1 MTSTFP
7 AKKDII
13 ICSAPY
19 SQYIGNLSLC
29 VAQGLRIVFSDGSR
43 IIFRLSGT
51 GSAGAT
57 VRLYIDSY
65 EKDPAKIY
73 GDAQV
78 RPECDRAQCG
88 CPYTCHYGS
97 MGDEVFTHASKVC
110 YVVRGNSPQK
120 ASPSARTG
128 RPGIWT

>member
-78 RPECDRAQCG
+78 RPGVVEQQGFSLIGCDRVILEAQWGSSC
-88 CPYTCHYGS
+88 TCHDDS
-97 MGDEVFTHASKVC
+97 MED
-110 YVVRGNSPQK
+110 
-120 ASPSARTG
+120 
-128 RPGIWT
+128 